1 MLLPLLMD
9 LSLLVLLK
17 GLLVDVMFAIDHKE
31 KNIPLGAMFICFPFP
46 NFSKSKFQ

>member
-1 MLLPLLMD
+1 MLLPLLVD

-31 KNIPLGAMFICFPFP
+31 KNIPLGAMFTCFLFP
-46 NFSKSKFQ
+46 TSGKYKFQ